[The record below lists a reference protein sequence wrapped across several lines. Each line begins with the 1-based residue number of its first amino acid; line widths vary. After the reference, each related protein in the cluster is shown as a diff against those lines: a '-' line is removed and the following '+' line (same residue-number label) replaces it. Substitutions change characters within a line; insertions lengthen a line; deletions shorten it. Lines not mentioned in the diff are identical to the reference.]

1 MNILESYLQ
10 YLCEQQRDPD
20 EIEQRGIETIHHYH
34 KIKGIQKRFF
44 PKVKTKKIIRN
55 VVKKL

>member
-20 EIEQRGIETIHHYH
+20 EIEQRGIETIHHLS
-34 KIKGIQKRFF
+34 QNKRN
-44 PKVKTKKIIRN
+44 TKKVFSESKN
-55 VVKKL
+55 